1 MERILKLLE
10 RVGVERRDLTAFSVF
25 VLGVIIV
32 SAIFVATPFF
42 ATIGPIVLTIIFGI
56 VFTLLW
62 FMAGYVVFRSFLV
75 ASVGLSFII
84 FIGQSYCAIPLDRH
98 VADSSLMA
106 LIGFGFIYVA
116 AQFGRS
122 LYRELF
128 GDKQAKEEWRKKGM
142 TGLFKDA
149 NRNEHSWLIL
159 VIYGLLISL
168 FVWQIYSVIKPIID
182 NLCIYQ

>member
-10 RVGVERRDLTAFSVF
+10 RVGVERRDLQVFFIF
-25 VLGVIIV
+25 VLIVIIFL
-32 SAIFVATPFF
+32 AIFVATPFF

-62 FMAGYVVFRSFLV
+62 FMAGYVVFRSLLV

-84 FIGQSYCAIPLDRH
+84 FIGQSYCALPLDRH
-98 VADSSLMA
+98 VADSSLMT
-106 LIGFGFIYVA
+106 LIGFGFTYVA
-116 AQFGRS
+116 TQFCWS

-128 GDKQAKEEWRKKGM
+128 GDKQAKEEWRQKGM
-142 TGLFKDA
+142 TGIFKDA
-149 NRNEHSWLIL
+149 NRNEHSWLFL
-159 VIYGLLISL
+159 VVYGLLISL

-182 NLCIYQ
+182 GLCIYQ